1 MTIETLQALRFPL
14 HHSRLI
20 EASAGTGKTYTIA
33 ALYVRLVLNHGV
45 EGQCFGRP
53 LQPSELLVVTFT
65 EAATEELRDRIRAR
79 LSEAGRYFRGQ
90 PTAADE
96 LLQQLAVD
104 YPDQQQWPALAQR
117 LEDAAQAMD
126 EAAVHTIH
134 GWCNRMLRE
143 HAFAS
148 GSLFTQQLNTDT
160 KQQWLSLARDYWRNH
175 VQLLAAEERG
185 HYQRL
190 GDVLQSPQQ
199 LYNKVQLLTKVAA
212 TTANQQLVLTPQ
224 QLLANYQQAE
234 QQLRHDHHG
243 KPWLHWLDQAW
254 QQLEQYWANKS
265 IYGNKFQRG
274 WGAGWFAKLREWAAD
289 LNQDHAAIVPL
300 LGDKAWARLTAD
312 GLFEVLKQPRHD
324 DALLHLP
331 LWQAL
336 VELRQA
342 YTQLPDYATGV
353 LEHAALWLRERFAEL
368 QAQRAEIGF
377 DDMLTRLKQAL
388 QGRHGERLAELIRQ
402 QFPIAMIDEFQ
413 DTDPTQ
419 YAIFDAI
426 YRLADPYPNTGIFLI
441 GDPKQAIYSFR
452 DADIYTYLQARRDT
466 SPRHYTLAVNYRST
480 DAMVAASNSLFL
492 PANDYAAGAFLF
504 KQQDHDPV
512 PFIEVTANGLKR
524 QWQIAGQPA
533 PALQWFADL
542 STDKANR
549 DSLLEGLAE
558 HCAEQMVALLN
569 GTETGFIADH
579 GELKRVQPADI
590 AVLVNSGSEARVIRA
605 ALRKRQIPSVY
616 LSDRD
621 SVFAGPLARDL
632 LIILRA
638 CASPRDPQLLR
649 AALATELLHLSLAE
663 LEQLKQDE
671 RSWDQRADQF
681 ARYHQIW
688 QRQGVLAMLQRLY
701 HDFSLPARLLD
712 DVDQGERQLTDA
724 LHLAELLQQQMRQVE
739 GMTGLLRYL
748 DEHIEACR
756 NDGNST
762 DSEEQQVRLESDSK
776 LVQVITI
783 HKSKGLQFPLVFL
796 PFISYCRGREY
807 RLRLPARYHDEQGQ
821 LRLVYSKD
829 DSAAYEQADRERLA
843 EDLRKL
849 YVAVTRAQYAT
860 FIGLARFKDW
870 SASAMSYLASG
881 QLNAKGSDIEQMLKY
896 AHAPVQVIEKTT
908 PLNHYHAYAGAK
920 GSVEQCCE
928 MPKQHRFEPW
938 WVSSYSAL
946 TYSDTLSAMDDADSA
961 NRLEEQH
968 NATVADAS
976 EVMATLRYP
985 AADTIHS
992 FAKGAEPGTLLH
1004 NLLEA
1009 AALEGFARVAGDA
1022 VVRQQLLTRL
1032 CALPQWQPYLPVLSQ
1047 WFDEFLTVPFELPQ
1061 QQGRLSLAQLTSYQA
1076 EPEFWFATHQVD
1088 TQALD
1093 RLVARHVHPDMSRPG
1108 LQAKQ
1113 LNGMLKGFIDLLF
1126 EYQGRYY
1133 VLDYK
1138 SNYLGPDSSSYD
1150 YSTMRD
1156 KILAS
1161 RYDLQ
1166 YVIYLVALHKLL
1178 QARLGDRYDYDT
1190 HVGGAIYVFMR
1201 GYQHESAG
1209 VYSERPPR
1217 ELIEQ
1222 LSDLFAGQSTDRH
1235 VTPEEHC

>member
-1 MTIETLQALRFPL
+1 MAVETLHTLSFPL

-33 ALYVRLVLNHGV
+33 ALYVRLVLNHGA
-45 EGQCFGRP
+45 EQQRFGRA

-79 LSEAGRYFRGQ
+79 LSEAARFFRGQ
-90 PTAADE
+90 LTGADE
-96 LLQQLAVD
+96 LLQQLAAD
-104 YPDQQQWPALAQR
+104 YSDQQQWPMLAQR

-160 KQQWLSLARDYWRNH
+160 KQLWLSVARDYWRNH
-175 VQLLAAEERG
+175 VQLLSAAESRN
-185 HYQRL
+185 YQRL

-199 LYNKVQLLTKVAA
+199 LYNKVRLLSTVAA
-212 TTANQQLVLTPQ
+212 ANSGQQSLLTPQ
-224 QLLANYQQAE
+224 QLLARYQQAE

-243 KPWLHWLDQAW
+243 KPWLVWLDQAW
-254 QQLEQYWANKS
+254 QQLEQYWASKS

-274 WGAGWFAKLREWAAD
+274 WGAGWFATLREWATE
-289 LNQDHAAIVPL
+289 LNQDHAALVPVL
-300 LGDKAWARLTAD
+300 SDKAWARLTAD
-312 GLFEVLKQPRHD
+312 GLFEVLKQPRSD
-324 DALLHLP
+324 DPLLHLP

-336 VELRQA
+336 VDLHHA
-342 YTQLPDYATGV
+342 YDQLPDYATGV
-353 LEHAALWLRERFAEL
+353 LEHAALWLRQRFAEL

-388 QGRHGERLAELIRQ
+388 QGRHGGRLAELIRQ

-426 YRLADPYPNTGIFLI
+426 YRLADPYPQTGIFLI

-480 DAMVAASNSLFL
+480 EAMVAASNSLFL

-512 PFIEVTANGLKR
+512 PFIEVAANGLKR
-524 QWQIAGQPA
+524 QWQIDGHSA

-542 STDKANR
+542 DTEKATKDN
-549 DSLLEGLAE
+549 LLDRLAE
-558 HCAEQMVALLN
+558 HCAEHMVALLN
-569 GTETGFIADH
+569 GTETGFMANN
-579 GELKRVQPADI
+579 GQLKRVQPADM

-649 AALATELLHLSLAE
+649 AALATDLLHLSLAE

-681 ARYHQIW
+681 ASYHQIW

-701 HDFSLPARLLD
+701 HDFALPARLLD
-712 DVDQGERQLTDA
+712 DLDHGERQLTDA

-748 DEHIEACR
+748 DEHIEACKS
-756 NDGNST
+756 DGNST

-796 PFISYCRGREY
+796 PFISYCRSREY

-829 DSAAYEQADRERLA
+829 DNVAYDQADRERLA

-870 SASAMSYLASG
+870 SASALSYLASG
-881 QLNAKGSDIEQMLKY
+881 QINAKGSDIQQLLNNS
-896 AHAPVQVIEKTT
+896 AAPVHVVEKTT
-908 PLNHYHAYAGAK
+908 ALHRYEAHVGAK
-920 GSVEQCCE
+920 GSVEHCCE

-938 WVSSYSAL
+938 SVSSYSAL
-946 TYSDTLSAMDDADSA
+946 TYSDTLSSVDDADSA
-961 NRLEEQH
+961 NLLEEQH
-968 NATVADAS
+968 SAAMMVASDEAGTV
-976 EVMATLRYP
+976 RYP
-985 AADTIHS
+985 AVDTIHS

-1009 AALEGFARVAGDA
+1009 AALAGFARVAGDA
-1022 VVRQQLLTRL
+1022 NVRQQLLTKL
-1032 CALPQWQPYLPVLSQ
+1032 CGLPQWQPHMPALSH
-1047 WFDEFLTVPFELPQ
+1047 WFADFLTVPFELPAQ
-1061 QQGRLSLAQLTSYQA
+1061 HGRLSLAQLTNYQA
-1076 EPEFWFATHQVD
+1076 EPEFWFATHHVD

-1093 RLVARHVHPDMSRPG
+1093 RLVASHVHPGISRPA

-1166 YVIYLVALHKLL
+1166 YVIYLVAVHKLL
-1178 QARLGDRYDYDT
+1178 QARLGDDYDYDT
-1190 HVGGAIYVFMR
+1190 HVGGAVYVFMR

-1209 VYSERPPR
+1209 VYTERPPR
-1217 ELIEQ
+1217 QLIEQ
-1222 LSDLFAGQSTDRH
+1222 LATMFSGQPTAIH
-1235 VTPEEHC
+1235 ATPEERC